1 MLSKPQAGWT
11 EFSLGE
17 SCYGLSYLSNIPYEW
32 LDRAIFGLEA
42 SLPFEVYGHCE
53 PGKMVCAVDL
63 SQCRIHYESG
73 TRRKDPDSLEIIP
86 ISMLDFCKALHKDIS
101 EHRDA
106 WVKWN
111 ASYGLTGE
119 GLQAQLDRL
128 QKLIRSKEK

>member
-1 MLSKPQAGWT
+1 MFTTWRWAKNTFAVTFIVSADNAYNCLEMG
-11 EFSLGE
+11 
-17 SCYGLSYLSNIPYEW
+17 
-32 LDRAIFGLEA
+32 GLEA

-53 PGKMVCAVDL
+53 PGKMVCTVDL

-73 TRRKDPDSLEIIP
+73 TRRKDPDSLEIVP

-106 WVKWN
+106 WAKWN